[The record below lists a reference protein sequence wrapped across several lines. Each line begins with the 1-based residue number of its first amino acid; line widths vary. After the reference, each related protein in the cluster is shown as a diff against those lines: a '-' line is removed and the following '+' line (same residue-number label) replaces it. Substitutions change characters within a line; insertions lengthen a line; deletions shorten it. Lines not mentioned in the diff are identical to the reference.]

1 MTALPAGTHRYR
13 RTLRPDQRLGHGH
26 RSAVLVGTRCGI
38 ERVGALVAC
47 LLPATWDRPVG
58 AGRTSRMPPRCRD
71 DWTMQQ
77 RPAAERLR
85 RDLAVPRAIPLA
97 THSLTTCWG
106 KRLTSLALARGCGG
120 DVRAYARA
128 GSAGDGREPAP
139 RHRCG

>member
-47 LLPATWDRPVG
+47 LLLAATWDRPLG
-58 AGRTSRMPPRCRD
+58 AGRTSRMPTRCRD
-71 DWTMQQ
+71 DWTLQQ

-85 RDLAVPRAIPLA
+85 NDLAVRGRSRIA

-106 KRLTSLALARGCGG
+106 KRLT
-120 DVRAYARA
+120 
-128 GSAGDGREPAP
+128 
-139 RHRCG
+139 